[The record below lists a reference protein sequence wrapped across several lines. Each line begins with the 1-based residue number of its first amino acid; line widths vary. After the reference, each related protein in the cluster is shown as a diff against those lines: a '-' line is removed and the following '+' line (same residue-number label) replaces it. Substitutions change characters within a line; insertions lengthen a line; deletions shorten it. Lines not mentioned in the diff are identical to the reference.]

1 MLNCFKST
9 DYLLKLS
16 PEQVINKLKEIT
28 NSPDRLSNCNSEFK
42 GKFKGNT
49 FKLQFIGIGSPL
61 VKESYKPV
69 FLGKATQEKKGT
81 CLSVKMQMNI
91 AGYIMILIPLLIW
104 LVSIFCG
111 FLFDESVFA
120 MLIPSSIFLIAFI
133 ISIYT
138 VSVNRYN
145 DMRAILRNI
154 FKDDIITS

>member
-42 GKFKGNT
+42 
-49 FKLQFIGIGSPL
+49 
-61 VKESYKPV
+61 ESYKPV
-69 FLGKATQEKKGT
+69 FVGKATQEKKGT

-104 LVSIFCG
+104 LVSVFCG

-145 DMRAILRNI
+145 DMRVILRNI